1 MKNRKIISDT
11 DDIYHMRKAIK
22 CKTIDNMDTHDDHE
36 IIVPMNGEDYFNK
49 TIKIRILSTEKYLK
63 EHSTA
68 TDELSSH
75 QFPNALMIKD
85 TIFEKKGSLFE
96 NSTTE
101 ANKIITDKQN
111 TETIP
116 AATDSNIWDI
126 LNKIKT
132 VEKPKVPV
140 KNKKVCKNCGEKD
153 SFTEDPYASVIVCL
167 NCGMVSDEIIDNNP
181 EWRQYNNDD
190 SRGDTVTRCGG
201 PSSYFFP
208 QSSQGTTIAGYS
220 NNRLNRKQ
228 KWISTD
234 YKERNLTK
242 EFEFITQ
249 ICLANGIK
257 KYIID
262 TAKIMYKKISDCKHK
277 TGKNIGDSMITRG
290 DNRISVMALC
300 VSKACVTNRKPRS
313 NGDIA
318 KMFGIAETRLT
329 KGFSTFEDMKEN
341 CDDSYIFEQLHS
353 STADDFICCCCE
365 DLNISKQD
373 TNLAVKIALNCNK
386 LKLATNH
393 NARSLAAGVILTMV
407 EYSDLDIERKNIAG
421 RLKTSPTTI
430 NKIYSELMPY
440 IDALVDD
447 AITDH
452 IVKKFGING

>member
-1 MKNRKIISDT
+1 
-11 DDIYHMRKAIK
+11 MRKTIK
-22 CKTIDNMDTHDDHE
+22 HKTCFSETINMDTHDDHE
-36 IIVPMNGEDYFNK
+36 IIVPMDGEDYFNK
-49 TIKIRILSTEKYLK
+49 RIKIRILSKEKYLK
-63 EHSTA
+63 ECSTE

-85 TIFEKKGSLFE
+85 TIFEKKGSLFD
-96 NSTTE
+96 NSTTDGSVLE
-101 ANKIITDKQN
+101 TNKIVTDKQHI
-111 TETIP
+111 ETIP
-116 AATDSNIWDI
+116 AATDANIWDI

-132 VEKPKVPV
+132 VEHPNPTTVV
-140 KNKKVCKNCGEKD
+140 KDKKVCKNCGEKD
-153 SFTEDPYASVIVCL
+153 SFTEDPYASIIVCL
-167 NCGMVSDEIIDNNP
+167 NCGMVSDEIIDSNP
-181 EWRQYNNDD
+181 EWRSYNNDD

-277 TGKNIGDSMITRG
+277 TGKNAGDSMITRG
-290 DNRISVMALC
+290 DNRISVMAVC
-300 VSKACVTNRKPRS
+300 VSKACETNRKPRS

-353 STADDFICCCCE
+353 STTDDFIRCCCE

-373 TNLAVKIALNCNK
+373 TNLAVKIAFNCNK

-407 EYSDLDIERKNIAG
+407 EYSDLDIERKSIAG

-447 AITDH
+447 AVTDH
-452 IVKKFGING
+452 IVKKFGINGP